1 MKNSLLMKESRS
13 HSLIKIFGLKE
24 VKFWKR
30 TWTMRQKLSWIGFGI
45 ALVFLTVAH
54 YAFALM
60 HFLFEC
66 FLWIAMRPQFKAN
79 MVKMYAQVA

>member
-1 MKNSLLMKESRS
+1 MKKNRSLN
-13 HSLIKIFGLKE
+13 LIRVFALKE

-30 TWTMRQKLSWIGFGI
+30 TMTMRQRLNWFGFGI
-45 ALVFLTVAH
+45 ALAFITVAH

-66 FLWIAMRPQFKAN
+66 FLWVVMRPQFKAN
-79 MVKMYAQVA
+79 MVKMHEQVVA

>member
-1 MKNSLLMKESRS
+1 MKKKSSRN
-13 HSLIKIFGLKE
+13 LIKVFGLKE

-30 TWTMRQKLSWIGFGI
+30 TWTMKQKMNWFGFGI
-45 ALVFLTVAH
+45 GLIFITVAH

-66 FLWIAMRPQFKAN
+66 FLWIVMRPQFKAN
-79 MVKMYAQVA
+79 VNKMYSQVA